1 MIKYKERKAKK
12 EYYVLLKS
20 GTVIGLYGQLKKLCE
35 TAKKEDKDFPSYSTL
50 SKKKAQRMDFGEYSI
65 QMIVLS

>member
-12 EYYVLLKS
+12 EYYVLIKS
-20 GTVIGLYGQLKKLCE
+20 GTVIGLYGQLKKLCD
-35 TAKKEDKDFPSYSTL
+35 TLKIEDKDFPSYSSL
-50 SKKKAQRMDFGEYSI
+50 SKKKEQRMDFGEYSI